1 MSYCVL
7 CTVYCV
13 LMSYWVLWSAQARVA
28 QKLLPITITTS
39 YQLRSALTRFRLSQ
53 IDNLSQ
59 VALSF
64 TVMTV
69 IAVIAVLTSF

>member
-1 MSYCVL
+1 MYCVL
-7 CTVYCV
+7 CTNV
-13 LMSYWVLWSAQARVA
+13 LLLECWVLWSAQARVA

-59 VALSF
+59 VA
-64 TVMTV
+64 VM
-69 IAVIAVLTSF
+69 AVIAVMTSFSAAVHL